1 MLDRSVRSML
11 TPLRP
16 WMARMSPATLRA
28 DALAG
33 LTNAAIFLPQG
44 VAFAIIAGLPPH
56 YGLYTAMITTAI
68 AAIWG
73 SSSVMVS
80 GPTTAISAVLF
91 TSISAQATPGTET
104 YIALALAVTVMVGL
118 VQLAAGLA
126 RLGGLIAFISHSVIV
141 GFTAAA
147 AILIGVS
154 QLGGALGIEV
164 AGGGGIF
171 ERLSRLLAAIGGT
184 HPTALAIAAVTLA
197 SILVIQRIDRRIPA
211 YIVALV
217 AGSATG
223 WALDAQ
229 AQGIAMFAEL
239 PAVIPSFLVPDVG
252 ASQIVALLPAAATI
266 AFVGLLEAISIGR
279 SFAVRRGERFDPN
292 QEIVG
297 QGLSNTIG
305 GFFQCYAGS
314 GSFTRSG
321 LNAESGART
330 PMAAVLA
337 AIFLLVLLLILA
349 PLVRYIPV
357 PAISSIIL
365 YVAWRLVNFAEIRH
379 ILRSKAETAILAAT
393 LLTGILT
400 HLELAIVAGVIASL
414 VRFLY
419 DSARPFVGVGAPTY
433 VDGHRCFRNA
443 DTFNLPQCPQLRM
456 MRMHGPV
463 FFASVDAVE
472 TALRRMDRAHP
483 DQTTQILEL
492 KGTETVDMAG
502 ADFLI
507 SEIRRARRRGGDFHI
522 IATYP
527 GLLRRLARM
536 GVIDVLGADHLHANK
551 TRAIAMGVPSL
562 RDDICQRC
570 RARVFF
576 ECSQRPGAVAEDDRA
591 APGV

>member
-1 MLDRSVRSML
+1 MTDRSIQSRL

-16 WMARMSPATLRA
+16 WMARISPGTLRA

-33 LTNAAIFLPQG
+33 LTNAAIVLPQG

-56 YGLYTAMITTAI
+56 YGLFTAMITTAV

-91 TSISAQATPGTET
+91 TTISAQATPGTET
-104 YIALALAVTVMVGL
+104 YIALALAVTVMVGV

-164 AGGGGIF
+164 AGGGGVF
-171 ERLSRLLAAIGGT
+171 ERLTRLLGAIGGT
-184 HPTALAIAAVTLA
+184 QWVAMAIAAVTLA
-197 SILVIQRIDRRIPA
+197 SILIIQRIDRRIPA

-217 AGSATG
+217 AGGAMG
-223 WALDAQ
+223 WVLDAQ
-229 AQGIAMFAEL
+229 AKGIAMFAEL

-252 ASQIVALLPAAATI
+252 LSQIIALLPAAATI

-279 SFAVRRGERFDPN
+279 SFAVRRGERFDAN

-297 QGLSNTIG
+297 QGMSNVIG
-305 GFFQCYAGS
+305 GLFQSYAGS

-330 PMAAVLA
+330 PMAAILA
-337 AIFLLVLLLILA
+337 ASFLLVLLLILA

-357 PAISSIIL
+357 PAISGIIL
-365 YVAWRLVNFAEIRH
+365 YVAWRLINFGEIRH
-379 ILRSKAETAILAAT
+379 ILRSRVETVILAAT
-393 LLTGILT
+393 FLTGILT

-414 VRFLY
+414 VLFLY
-419 DSARPFVGVGAPTY
+419 DSAHPFVGVGTPTY

-443 DTFNLPQCPQLRM
+443 NTFNLPQCPQLRV

-463 FFASVDAVE
+463 FFASVDAIE
-472 TALRRMDRAHP
+472 ASLRNMDGEHP
-483 DQTTQILEL
+483 DQTTLIFEL
-492 KGTETVDMAG
+492 KGTEKLDMAG
-502 ADFLI
+502 ADLMI
-507 SEIRRARRRGGDFHI
+507 SEIRRARKLGGDFHI

-527 GLLRRLARM
+527 GMLRRLSRM
-536 GVIDVLGADHLHANK
+536 GVIDVLGRDHLHSNK
-551 TRAIAMGVPSL
+551 SSAIAAAVPTV
-562 RDDICQRC
+562 RDDICRTC
-570 RARVFF
+570 ALRVFH
-576 ECSQRPGAVAEDDRA
+576 ECKLRPGGAAEDDGQA
-591 APGV
+591 QAV